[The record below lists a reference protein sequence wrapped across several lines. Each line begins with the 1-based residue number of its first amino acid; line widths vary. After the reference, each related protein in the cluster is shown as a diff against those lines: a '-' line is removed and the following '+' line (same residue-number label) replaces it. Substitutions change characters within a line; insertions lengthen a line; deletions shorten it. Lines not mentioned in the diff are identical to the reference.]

1 MLEEV
6 KNLEFLH
13 LPEFGLQELFQL
25 LRAKTREEKKKK
37 KKIQSSRH
45 GSETN
50 PASTMRMWV

>member
-37 KKIQSSRH
+37 KKSRVPVMALKR
-45 GSETN
+45 TQLV
-50 PASTMRMWV
+50 P